1 MEWAKGDAVAM
12 EDKLLEALKWACHIA
27 NIQKICENCSNE
39 EFEAC
44 QAQCSAENKMSP
56 FRAYNRKK
64 VECRLRLALAHV
76 GLDVRDLYK

>member
-1 MEWAKGDAVAM
+1 M

-27 NIQKICENCSNE
+27 NIQKICENE

-44 QAQCSAENKMSP
+44 QAQCAAENKMSP
-56 FRAYNRKK
+56 SRAYNRKK
-64 VECRLRLALAHV
+64 VECRLRLTLSHV

>member
-1 MEWAKGDAVAM
+1 MM
-12 EDKLLEALKWACHIA
+12 EDKLLEALKWVCHIT

-44 QAQCSAENKMSP
+44 QAQCAAENKMSP
-56 FRAYNRKK
+56 SRAYNRKK
-64 VECRLRLALAHV
+64 VECRLRLALDHV